1 MEDNVQTNKTT
12 IDLMIDQ
19 LPDNFPAAVESI
31 KSQIVPHLM
40 DCNPG
45 VRDHYIRL
53 IRKQTQAASVK
64 SVSLLIEEAIQE
76 INATVSGNDC
86 CAEIQVTVDPEIIQR
101 AEEIAND
108 PLLFKKKIDIVNQL
122 GVINE
127 RKNNGL
133 YQLVIDSRLLP
144 MGNAGSE
151 SLAMKNSG
159 HYGAGK
165 SFPLFTV
172 LKLYP
177 QTAYHLISS
186 GSEKSLYSIE
196 GGLQHK
202 ALILAEALSLE
213 SMGRKDNE
221 LAYAIRTLVSEG
233 QIKYQ
238 RTGFK

>member
-1 MEDNVQTNKTT
+1 MSNAIEKEKST
-12 IDLMIDQ
+12 IDLLIDQ
-19 LPDNFPAAVESI
+19 LPENFPAAVDSI

-53 IRKQTQAASVK
+53 IRKQTQAASIK
-64 SVSLLIEEAIQE
+64 SVTLLIEEAIRDFK
-76 INATVSGNDC
+76 ACLASNDKS
-86 CAEIQVTVDPEIIQR
+86 AEIQLAVDPVIIQT

-127 RKNNGL
+127 RKNIGL

-144 MGNAGSE
+144 MGSAGSE

-165 SFPLFTV
+165 SFPLFTA

-177 QTAYHLISS
+177 KTAYHLISS

-202 ALILAEALSLE
+202 ARMIYRARF
-213 SMGRKDNE
+213 SMLYSSSDEFVGPR
-221 LAYAIRTLVSEG
+221 LT
-233 QIKYQ
+233 
-238 RTGFK
+238 